1 VSCPLLENATCRT
14 RGSRVV
20 KFPKRVDQQNVQYV
34 PGASRC
40 SWTSAGMEFLRN
52 LLWETQTW
60 HRCYDRN
67 PEFHETSDPGFNLVN
82 VAAVG
87 RPKIHFDR
95 LPGAGSILDGYRAEI
110 LRALRG

>member
-1 VSCPLLENATCRT
+1 
-14 RGSRVV
+14 
-20 KFPKRVDQQNVQYV
+20 
-34 PGASRC
+34 
-40 SWTSAGMEFLRN
+40 MELLRN
-52 LLWETQTW
+52 LLRETQTS
-60 HRCYDRN
+60 HRGYDRN